1 MYFPKLWELYNPAGR
16 SLRRGRLVVCGRHA
30 QTRVLAVQ
38 SVFEIR
44 SWSAAATAYE
54 SSRRGHGGV
63 RHGLYGG
70 QPASSFQ
77 NAVTVLLL
85 DIRCS
90 PDHTYRLIVYL

>member
-1 MYFPKLWELYNPAGR
+1 MWSSRPDARFSSSVFR
-16 SLRRGRLVVCGRHA
+16 DSLVVGR
-30 QTRVLAVQ
+30 RD
-38 SVFEIR
+38 R
-44 SWSAAATAYE
+44 G
-54 SSRRGHGGV
+54 RRGHGGV

-90 PDHTYRLIVYL
+90 PDHYLDL

>member
-1 MYFPKLWELYNPAGR
+1 MNF
-16 SLRRGRLVVCGRHA
+16 RGLVVVGQRDHGH
-30 QTRVLAVQ
+30 
-38 SVFEIR
+38 
-44 SWSAAATAYE
+44 
-54 SSRRGHGGV
+54 RGHGAV

-90 PDHTYRLIVYL
+90 PDHTYRLIVHLYTYRLNRNGWVVLLLEKGGSRAFFSERR